1 MRRVTFWIVSLCW
14 LSQLTAA
21 DSTVLVWNIDK
32 DLETSYTTIYKSLEK
47 NRFFVVFEPNI
58 QRNLSGFAERWGDN
72 YNRNKLEGIRA
83 MVFCNVWYTN
93 EISNADPDMLA
104 MCPLHITLIQQQ
116 GSTRVLF
123 VRPSV
128 VAADS
133 NALAIAKELEQDI
146 SKAMDEAVN
155 ELRGCPEACQKA
167 GESG

>member
-133 NALAIAKELEQDI
+133 DALAIAKELEQDV

-155 ELRGCPEACQKA
+155 ELRGCRKGC
-167 GESG
+167 

>member
-1 MRRVTFWIVSLCW
+1 VLTFCLGP
-14 LSQLTAA
+14 LAKA
-21 DSTVLVWNIDK
+21 DPNVLVWNIDK
-32 DLETSYTTIYKSLEK
+32 DLETSYKKIYSTLEK

-104 MCPLHITLIQQQ
+104 MCPLHITLIQQE

-123 VRPSV
+123 VRPTV

-146 SKAMDEAVN
+146 SKAMHEAVN
-155 ELRGCPEACQKA
+155 ELRGCAEAC
-167 GESG
+167 

>member
-58 QRNLSGFAERWGDN
+58 QRNPSGFAERWGDN

-93 EISNADPDMLA
+93 EISNADVDMLA
-104 MCPLHITLIQQQ
+104 MCPLHITLVQQQ

-167 GESG
+167 GKSG

>member
-133 NALAIAKELEQDI
+133 NALAVAKELEQDI

-167 GESG
+167 GKSG

>member
-1 MRRVTFWIVSLCW
+1 MKGIAFWAISLFW
-14 LSQLTAA
+14 LSQLAVA
-21 DSTVLVWNIDK
+21 DSNVLVWNIDK
-32 DLETSYTTIYKSLEK
+32 DLEASYTSVYKALEK

-104 MCPLHITLIQQQ
+104 MCPLHLTLIQQQ

-133 NALAIAKELEQDI
+133 DALAIAKELEQDV

-155 ELRGCPEACQKA
+155 ELRGCRKGC
-167 GESG
+167 

>member
-14 LSQLTAA
+14 LSQLAAA

-167 GESG
+167 GKSG

>member
-1 MRRVTFWIVSLCW
+1 MRRVAFWMVSLCW
-14 LSQLTAA
+14 LSQLALA
-21 DSTVLVWNIDK
+21 DSSVLVWNIDK
-32 DLETSYTTIYKSLEK
+32 ALETSYKTIYKALEN
-47 NRFFVVFEPNI
+47 NRFFVVFEPDI
-58 QRNLSGFAERWGDN
+58 QRNLSGFAARWGDK

-123 VRPSV
+123 VRPTV

-133 NALAIAKELEQDI
+133 NALAIAKELEEDV

-155 ELRGCPEACQKA
+155 ELRGCPEAC
-167 GESG
+167 

>member
-1 MRRVTFWIVSLCW
+1 MKGLRFWWIVSLCW
-14 LSQLTAA
+14 LSQLAVA
-21 DSTVLVWNIDK
+21 DSSVLVWNMEK
-32 DLETSYTTIYKSLEK
+32 DLETSYETIYKALEN
-47 NRFFVVFEPNI
+47 NRFYVVFEPDI
-58 QRNLSGFAERWGDN
+58 QRNISGFAERWGDN

-123 VRPSV
+123 VRPTV

-133 NALAIAKELEQDI
+133 KALAIARELEQDI
-146 SKAMDEAVN
+146 TNAMDEAAN
-155 ELRGCPEACQKA
+155 ELRGLP
-167 GESG
+167 

>member
-1 MRRVTFWIVSLCW
+1 MKGIAFWVISLFW
-14 LSQLTAA
+14 LSQLAVA
-21 DSTVLVWNIDK
+21 DSNVLVWNIDK
-32 DLETSYTTIYKSLEK
+32 DLEASYTSVYKALEK

-72 YNRNKLEGIRA
+72 YNRSKLEGIRA

-104 MCPLHITLIQQQ
+104 MCPLHLTLIQQQ

-133 NALAIAKELEQDI
+133 DALAIAKELEQDV

-155 ELRGCPEACQKA
+155 ELRGCRKGC
-167 GESG
+167 

>member
-1 MRRVTFWIVSLCW
+1 MKGIAFWAISLFW
-14 LSQLTAA
+14 LSQLAVA
-21 DSTVLVWNIDK
+21 DSNVLVWDIDK
-32 DLETSYTTIYKSLEK
+32 DLEASYTSVYKALEK

-104 MCPLHITLIQQQ
+104 MCPLHLTLIQQQ

-133 NALAIAKELEQDI
+133 DALAIAKELEQDV

-155 ELRGCPEACQKA
+155 ELRGCRKGC
-167 GESG
+167 

>member
-1 MRRVTFWIVSLCW
+1 MKGIAFWLISLFW
-14 LSQLTAA
+14 LSQLAVA
-21 DSTVLVWNIDK
+21 DSNVLVWNIDK
-32 DLETSYTTIYKSLEK
+32 DLEASYTSVYKALEK

-104 MCPLHITLIQQQ
+104 MCPLHLTLIQQQ

-133 NALAIAKELEQDI
+133 EALAIAKELEQDV
-146 SKAMDEAVN
+146 SKAMGEAVN
-155 ELRGCPEACQKA
+155 ELRGCRKGC
-167 GESG
+167 

>member
-1 MRRVTFWIVSLCW
+1 MRRVAFWMVSLCW
-14 LSQLTAA
+14 LSQLALA
-21 DSTVLVWNIDK
+21 DSSVLVWNIDK
-32 DLETSYTTIYKSLEK
+32 DLETSYKTIYKALEN
-47 NRFFVVFEPNI
+47 NRFFVVFEPDI
-58 QRNLSGFAERWGDN
+58 QRNLSGFAERWGDK

-104 MCPLHITLIQQQ
+104 MCPLHLTLIQQQ

-123 VRPSV
+123 VRPTV

-133 NALAIAKELEQDI
+133 KALAIAKELEQDV

-155 ELRGCPEACQKA
+155 ELRGCPEAC
-167 GESG
+167 

>member
-1 MRRVTFWIVSLCW
+1 MKGLRFWWIVSLCW
-14 LSQLTAA
+14 LSQLAVA
-21 DSTVLVWNIDK
+21 NSSVLVWNMEK
-32 DLETSYTTIYKSLEK
+32 NLETSYETIYKALEN
-47 NRFFVVFEPNI
+47 NRFYVVFEPDI
-58 QRNLSGFAERWGDN
+58 QRNISGFAERWGDN

-123 VRPSV
+123 VRPTV

-133 NALAIAKELEQDI
+133 KALAIARELEQDI
-146 SKAMDEAVN
+146 TKAMDEAAN
-155 ELRGCPEACQKA
+155 ELRGLP
-167 GESG
+167 

>member
-1 MRRVTFWIVSLCW
+1 MKGIAFWLISLFW
-14 LSQLTAA
+14 LSQLAVA
-21 DSTVLVWNIDK
+21 DSNVLVWNIDK
-32 DLETSYTTIYKSLEK
+32 DLEASYTSIYKALEK

-104 MCPLHITLIQQQ
+104 MCPLHLTLIQQQ

-133 NALAIAKELEQDI
+133 DALAIAKELEQDV
-146 SKAMDEAVN
+146 SKVMDEAVN
-155 ELRGCPEACQKA
+155 ELRGWP
-167 GESG
+167 

>member
-1 MRRVTFWIVSLCW
+1 MKGIAFWAISLFW
-14 LSQLTAA
+14 LSQLAVA
-21 DSTVLVWNIDK
+21 DSNVLVWNIDK
-32 DLETSYTTIYKSLEK
+32 DLEASYTSVYKALEK

-104 MCPLHITLIQQQ
+104 MCPLHLTLIQQQ

-133 NALAIAKELEQDI
+133 EALAIAKELEQDV
-146 SKAMDEAVN
+146 SKAMGEAVN
-155 ELRGCPEACQKA
+155 ELRGCRKGC
-167 GESG
+167 